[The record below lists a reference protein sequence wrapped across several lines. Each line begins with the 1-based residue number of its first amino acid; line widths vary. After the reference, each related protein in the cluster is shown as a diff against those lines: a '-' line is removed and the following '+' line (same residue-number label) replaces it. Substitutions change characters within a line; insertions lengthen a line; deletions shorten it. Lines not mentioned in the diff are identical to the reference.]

1 MTKKFIGIAIV
12 KKIILALI
20 IYANLICAQNFFPLK
35 VGNAYQVIDDWYWNV
50 GHFSGSGTDYQNLI
64 VQSDT
69 LINGLLFYKF
79 SNNFNYYP
87 PINYDCLFR
96 YDSLNQKLFVKTPYS
111 PIIRLA
117 VDFNTPLD
125 SQYISY
131 INGEPINFISQGLS
145 YKIVMGD
152 TQLVY
157 SMKHPQEDN
166 IPLYNYEFSANIGLS
181 KFKEYAVNTNSL
193 FSHDQNIVA
202 AIIDSLFYNQLILKV
217 DSLYP
222 VEDRPV
228 DTFPFLLTVP
238 YTASYTEL
246 IDSFYLDVE
255 HIRADTLVQTKK
267 YNISKSNPQIS
278 FNLFGMLSGDK
289 IKFRAT
295 ITDTSIFYNTA
306 HYPDAGWV
314 VMNVLPPI
322 LNVEEENL
330 LSFYELAQNFPN
342 PFNPTTKIKYQL
354 PEPVFVTIKVYD
366 VLGNEIETLVN
377 EEKIAGSYDV
387 DFDGNGL
394 ASGIY
399 YYRITTGNFS
409 QTKKMI
415 LIK

>member
-145 YKIVMGD
+145 YKIVMWD

-314 VMNVLPPI
+314 FHL
-322 LNVEEENL
+322 
-330 LSFYELAQNFPN
+330 F
-342 PFNPTTKIKYQL
+342 
-354 PEPVFVTIKVYD
+354 
-366 VLGNEIETLVN
+366 
-377 EEKIAGSYDV
+377 
-387 DFDGNGL
+387 
-394 ASGIY
+394 
-399 YYRITTGNFS
+399 
-409 QTKKMI
+409 
-415 LIK
+415 